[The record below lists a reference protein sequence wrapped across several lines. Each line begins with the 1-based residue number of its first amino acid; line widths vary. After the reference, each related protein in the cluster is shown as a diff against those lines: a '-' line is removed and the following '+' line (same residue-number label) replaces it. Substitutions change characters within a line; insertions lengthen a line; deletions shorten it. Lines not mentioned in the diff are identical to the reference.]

1 MAQCY
6 YADRMNYPHL
16 LAPLAVSGVT
26 LRNRLVMGSMHTG
39 LEDRARDYPKLAAYF
54 AERARGGVGLIVTGG
69 IAPNR
74 TGWIAPFAGKLSARR
89 EVARHRLVTDAVHAE
104 GARICLQ
111 ILHTGRYGYHPLIV
125 SAGHERAPIN
135 KFRPRELSAAGIE
148 SQIDD
153 FVRCAQLAREAGY
166 DGVEIMGSEGYFIN
180 QFLAPRT
187 NQRTDDW
194 GGSRENRAR
203 LALEIVRRTRA
214 ATGADFILMFR
225 ISCLDLVEQGG
236 SFEDTAW
243 LAQALGEAGV
253 SLLNTGIGWHE
264 ARVPT
269 IAGMV
274 PRAAFSWVTRRL
286 RAVSPVPVVATNRIN
301 DPAVAER
308 VLAEGDADLVS
319 MARPLLADPHWLTK
333 AAAGREREINTCIAC
348 NQACLDHVFRKQRA
362 SCLVNPR
369 AGYETELVLAP
380 VRTPRRIAVVGG
392 GPAGLA
398 CATACAERGH
408 RVTLFE
414 RDADLGGQFRYA
426 REVPGKEEFHETLRY
441 FAARLEVLGVECR
454 LGVAATAAELAAAG
468 FDHVVIASGVQPRE
482 PAIEG
487 IEHPKAI
494 RYPDLLSGRRVA
506 GERVA
511 VIGAGGIGFD
521 VATFLTS
528 AHAPQAAPGATPA
541 DAVPVG
547 PYLEEWGIDAT
558 LASAGGLVTNRAPA
572 TPRKVWLLQRKPG
585 RLGTSL
591 GATTGWIHRRTLQQR
606 GVVMRGGV
614 SYQRIDD
621 AGLHLAV
628 DGKPDLLEVDHVVI
642 CAGQE
647 SVAHLVPELAALG
660 VVAQVIGGAK
670 LAAELDAERAIR
682 DGTELAA
689 RLD

>member
-1 MAQCY
+1 
-6 YADRMNYPHL
+6 MNYPHL

-125 SAGHERAPIN
+125 SASAERAPIN

-187 NQRTDDW
+187 NRRTDDW

-214 ATGADFILMFR
+214 ATGTDFILMFR

-308 VLAEGDADLVS
+308 VLADGDADLVS
-319 MARPLLADPHWLTK
+319 MARPLLADPHWLRK

-369 AGYETELVLAP
+369 AGYETELVLAQ
-380 VRTPRRIAVVGG
+380 VRTPKRIAVVGG

-494 RYPDLLSGRRVA
+494 RYPDLLSGRRIA

-541 DAVPVG
+541 DAVPLG

-558 LASAGGLVTNRAPA
+558 LASAGGLGTNRAPA

-585 RLGTSL
+585 RLGTTL

-621 AGLHLAV
+621 AGLHLDV
-628 DGKPDLLEVDHVVI
+628 DGKPELLEVDHVVI

>member
-125 SAGHERAPIN
+125 SASAERAPIN

-187 NQRTDDW
+187 NRRTDDW

-214 ATGADFILMFR
+214 ATGPDFILMFR
-225 ISCLDLVEQGG
+225 ISCLDLVEQGS
-236 SFEDTAW
+236 SFDDTAW
-243 LAQALGEAGV
+243 LAQALGAAGV
-253 SLLNTGIGWHE
+253 SLFNTGIGWHE

-308 VLAEGDADLVS
+308 VLADGDADLVS

-380 VRTPRRIAVVGG
+380 VRAPKRIAVVGG

-441 FAARLEVLGVECR
+441 FAARLDVLGVECR
-454 LGVAATAAELAAAG
+454 LGITATAAELAAAG
-468 FDHVVIASGVQPRE
+468 FDHVVIASGVRPRD
-482 PAIEG
+482 PAIAG

-506 GERVA
+506 GQRVA
-511 VIGAGGIGFD
+511 IIGAGGIGFD

-528 AHAPQAAPGATPA
+528 THAPDAAPGAVPA
-541 DAVPVG
+541 DAVPLD

-558 LASAGGLVTNRAPA
+558 LSSAGGLAATRAPA
-572 TPRKVWLLQRKPG
+572 TARKVWLLQRKSG
-585 RLGTSL
+585 RLGATL

-621 AGLHLAV
+621 AGLHLDV
-628 DGKPDLLEVDHVVI
+628 DGKPELLEVDHVVI

-647 SVAHLVPELAALG
+647 SVAQLVPELAALG

>member
-1 MAQCY
+1 MS
-6 YADRMNYPHL
+6 YPHL
-16 LAPLAVSGVT
+16 LSPLTVSGVT

-54 AERARGGVGLIVTGG
+54 AERARGGVALLVTGG

-74 TGWIAPFAGKLSARR
+74 AGWIAPFAGKLAARS
-89 EVARHRLVTDAVHAE
+89 EVARHRLVADAVHGE
-104 GARICLQ
+104 GGRICLQ

-125 SAGHERAPIN
+125 SAGAERAPIN
-135 KFRPRELSAAGIE
+135 KFRPRELSGRGIE
-148 SQIDD
+148 SQIAD

-187 NQRTDDW
+187 NRRNDEW

-203 LALEIVRRTRA
+203 LALEIVRRTRV
-214 ATGADFILMFR
+214 ATGPDFILMFR
-225 ISCLDLVEQGG
+225 ISCLDLVDQGS
-236 SFEDTAW
+236 SFDDIAW
-243 LAQALGEAGV
+243 LASALGEAGV

-269 IAGMV
+269 IGGMV
-274 PRAAFSWVTRRL
+274 PRAAFTWVTRRL
-286 RAVSPVPVVATNRIN
+286 REVSPVPVVATNRIN

-308 VLAEGDADLVS
+308 VLAAGDADLVS
-319 MARPLLADPHWLTK
+319 MARPLLADPHWLAK
-333 AAAGREREINTCIAC
+333 AASGREREINTCIAC

-380 VRTPRRIAVVGG
+380 ARAPKRVAVIGG

-408 RVTLFE
+408 QVTLFE
-414 RDADLGGQFRYA
+414 RDPELGGQFRYA

-441 FAARLEVLGVECR
+441 FAARLDALGVDLR
-454 LGVAATAAELAAAG
+454 LGIAATADTLAAGG
-468 FDHVVIASGVQPRE
+468 FDHVVMATGVRPRE
-482 PAIEG
+482 PQIAG
-487 IEHPKAI
+487 IDHPKVI

-511 VIGAGGIGFD
+511 IIGAGGIGFD
-521 VATFLTS
+521 VATFLT
-528 AHAPQAAPGATPA
+528 APPATAAAGVAPA
-541 DAVPVG
+541 DAVPLE
-547 PYLEEWGIDAT
+547 PYLHEWGIDAT
-558 LASAGGLVTNRAPA
+558 LTQAGGLRAA
-572 TPRKVWLLQRKPG
+572 EAPRPPRQVWLLQRKPG
-585 RLGTSL
+585 RLGATL

-606 GVVMRGGV
+606 GVAMRGGV
-614 SYQRIDD
+614 NYQRIDD
-621 AGLHLAV
+621 AGLHIEV
-628 DGKPDLLEVDHVVI
+628 DGKAELLAVDHVVI

-647 SVAHLVPELAALG
+647 SVVDLVAQLAAHG
-660 VVAQVIGGAK
+660 IAAQLIGGAK

-682 DGTELAA
+682 EGTELAA